1 MRPLAYP
8 LRVLQNRLGWVPRP
22 SFCTFLVCNRCNA
35 RCGMCD
41 SWKMPRGT
49 ELDVEQVRQVF
60 RDIGHLDVVR
70 LTGGEPFLRTDLEDL
85 TEAVMAESAPG
96 VLHIT
101 TNGSFPDRVV
111 HLAEHFSRPR
121 RLRFM
126 VSFDGLA
133 AVHDASRGRR
143 VSFERALETVRRLA
157 VLRPRGVRVSINHT
171 IISRASLA
179 DHAEL
184 RALMADLGV
193 DTQWVL
199 AYSESSM
206 YGKERRG
213 RRAQDLVV
221 LSGYPLHPDL
231 SAEQSLEF
239 ARGELEQIDGIVDPV
254 LRAGKR
260 YYLAGLVARLEQQ
273 VEPQP
278 KPKCVALRSHLRLL
292 PNGDVPVCQFNTETI
307 GNVLEDGF
315 EVLWHKANAQAARR
329 WVDACSGCWAEC
341 EVVPNAVY
349 SGDLLREEGRRL
361 ARRLGRSGAHVTA
374 PSLANVTAQVTPG
387 PGVTEQG
394 KTARAQPS
402 DASTSPA
409 ERTPAGSL

>member
-1 MRPLAYP
+1 
-8 LRVLQNRLGWVPRP
+8 
-22 SFCTFLVCNRCNA
+22 
-35 RCGMCD
+35 
-41 SWKMPRGT
+41 
-49 ELDVEQVRQVF
+49 
-60 RDIGHLDVVR
+60 
-70 LTGGEPFLRTDLEDL
+70 
-85 TEAVMAESAPG
+85 
-96 VLHIT
+96 
-101 TNGSFPDRVV
+101 
-111 HLAEHFSRPR
+111 
-121 RLRFM
+121 M

-157 VLRPRGVRVSINHT
+157 ALRSSGVRVSINHT

-184 RALMADLGV
+184 RALMAEVGV

-206 YGKERRG
+206 YGRERRG

-231 SAEQSLEF
+231 SPEQSLEF
-239 ARGELEQIDGIVDPV
+239 ARSELEQIDSIVDPV

-260 YYLAGLVARLEQQ
+260 YYLAGLVARLEKQ
-273 VEPQP
+273 VSPQP
-278 KPKCVALRSHLRLL
+278 KPKCVALRSHIRLL

-307 GNVLEDGF
+307 GNLLEERF
-315 EVLWHKANAQAARR
+315 EALWHKASAHAARR

-349 SGDLLREEGRRL
+349 SGDLLREQGRALARRL
-361 ARRLGRSGAHVTA
+361 ARRIR
-374 PSLANVTAQVTPG
+374 
-387 PGVTEQG
+387 
-394 KTARAQPS
+394 R
-402 DASTSPA
+402 TSA
-409 ERTPAGSL
+409 M

>member
-1 MRPLAYP
+1 VRPLGYP
-8 LRVLQNRLGWVPRP
+8 LRVLQNQLGRVPRP

-41 SWKMPRGT
+41 SWRIPRGT
-49 ELDVEQVRQVF
+49 ELDVEQVRRVF
-60 RDIGHLDVVR
+60 RDLGHLDVVR
-70 LTGGEPFLRTDLEDL
+70 LTGGEPFLRADLEDL
-85 TEAVMAESAPG
+85 AEAVMAESRPG

-111 HLAEHFSRPR
+111 RFAERFSRPK
-121 RLRFM
+121 RLRIM

-133 AVHDASRGRR
+133 EVHDASRGHR
-143 VSFERALETVRRLA
+143 VSFERALASVRELA
-157 VLRPRGVRVSINHT
+157 ALRSSGVRVSANHT
-171 IISRASLA
+171 IISQASLA
-179 DHAEL
+179 DHAAL

-206 YGKERRG
+206 YGRERRG

-231 SAEQSLEF
+231 SPEQSLEF

-260 YYLAGLVARLEQQ
+260 YYLAGLVARLERQ
-273 VEPQP
+273 VEPRP
-278 KPKCVALRSHLRLL
+278 KPKCVALRSHIRLL
-292 PNGDVPVCQFNTETI
+292 PNGDVPVCQFNTEPL
-307 GNVLEDGF
+307 GNLLEEGF
-315 EVLWHKANAQAARR
+315 DALWHKASASAARR

-349 SGDLLREEGRRL
+349 SGDLLRAEAQRL
-361 ARRLGRSGAHVTA
+361 ARRALG
-374 PSLANVTAQVTPG
+374 
-387 PGVTEQG
+387 
-394 KTARAQPS
+394 
-402 DASTSPA
+402 
-409 ERTPAGSL
+409 